1 MRGAALFVRRARAV
15 AAIRKGLPG
24 ILPAAV
30 AAALSRYHGIHAR
43 SDAGAASDLQR
54 VGQARHLLG
63 AFGAGLFRDH
73 PQGARRG
80 ENPARLCPS
89 QRPAQCRAGRGAR
102 RLRQGQFRSR
112 TGRYR
117 GGLRQ
122 SPFDRHPHLSVERSA
137 IPRLPGGGQARLPA
151 RSNRNAAGA
160 RRLSAGRAAL
170 NYQHAFHAGNFADV
184 HKHAVLARIL
194 SYLKA
199 KPAAFRVIDTHAGAG
214 RYDLRSAEATR
225 GGEWQDGIGRLLGRP
240 LPEELKALLA
250 PYLDVVQN
258 LNPGGTLRVYSGSP
272 LRSVRLLRAQG
283 ARALLRP
290 QDRLIAC
297 ELEPRAAA
305 ALKAV
310 LHDRRAKVLALDGW
324 TALGAY
330 VPPKERRG
338 VVLVAPPFEEAADF
352 TRLASALAAAH
363 RKWPTGI
370 YVLWYPIKER
380 DAPDALARRLR
391 PP

>member
-1 MRGAALFVRRARAV
+1 
-15 AAIRKGLPG
+15 
-24 ILPAAV
+24 
-30 AAALSRYHGIHAR
+30 
-43 SDAGAASDLQR
+43 
-54 VGQARHLLG
+54 
-63 AFGAGLFRDH
+63 
-73 PQGARRG
+73 
-80 ENPARLCPS
+80 
-89 QRPAQCRAGRGAR
+89 
-102 RLRQGQFRSR
+102 
-112 TGRYR
+112 
-117 GGLRQ
+117 
-122 SPFDRHPHLSVERSA
+122 
-137 IPRLPGGGQARLPA
+137 
-151 RSNRNAAGA
+151 
-160 RRLSAGRAAL
+160 L

-194 SYLKA
+194 SYLKG

-214 RYDLRSAEATR
+214 RYDLRGAEASR
-225 GGEWQDGIGRLLGRP
+225 GSEWQEGIGRLLGRP
-240 LPEELKALLA
+240 VPDEVKTLLA

-258 LNPGGTLRVYSGSP
+258 LNPGGTLRVYPGSP
-272 LRSVRLLRAQG
+272 LL
-283 ARALLRP
+283 ALHLIRP

-305 ALKAV
+305 ALKGV
-310 LHDRRAKVLALDGW
+310 LRDRRAAVLAIDGW

-338 VVLVAPPFEEAADF
+338 VVLVDPPFEEAADF

-391 PP
+391 KLSMPGVLRCEITMGPPRADAGLVGSGLIVINPPFKLAADLKVLLPALAEAFSPQAACRIDWLAAAR